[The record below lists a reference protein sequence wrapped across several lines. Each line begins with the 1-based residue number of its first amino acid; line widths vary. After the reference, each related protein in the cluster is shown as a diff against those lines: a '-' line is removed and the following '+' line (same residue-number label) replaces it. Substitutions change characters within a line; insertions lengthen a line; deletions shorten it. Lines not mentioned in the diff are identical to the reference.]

1 MISAAVE
8 PPSPP
13 VARAPVQRAGA
24 KGREASAFDDALRD
38 QEASS
43 LETEKDDL
51 LLTSDAAPDPSA
63 AAPQPQLPAPVA
75 LDALIAQVLPPPP
88 QPQQQAQPREIP
100 QEPPL
105 QRAPDAQAVAQN
117 EGRATALPNV
127 ASSPRIAKT
136 RDDADDTAPAPV
148 ADAPDTSDEPRR
160 ADAPTTPGQ
169 TFRAQKDGGEAQ
181 ASPVQDSPSRGASA
195 FTPAH
200 DAATPGDANGRKTG
214 QDESSTAQ
222 TRSVAVRKVTTANHF
237 PVTADPIRQIA
248 AHITRALD
256 APAAPTAALPDASSQ
271 PVKTISVTLEPESLG
286 AVTLRM
292 RLSGNQLSVRVDVAE
307 PATLELIQRDRDRL
321 QKSMTSDNV
330 SIDRLEIRAANEP
343 PAVQGGDNANAPK
356 QDMNAPGQQS
366 RQQSASPGG
375 EQRSGSRS
383 QSQPQPQ
390 QQQTRING
398 QDNDSP
404 RGSDSRN
411 LYL

>member
-13 VARAPVQRAGA
+13 VARGPVQRAGA

-43 LETEKDDL
+43 LETEKDDPL
-51 LLTSDAAPDPSA
+51 STSDAAPDPSA
-63 AAPQPQLPAPVA
+63 SAPPPQPQPPAPVE

-88 QPQQQAQPREIP
+88 QPQQQAQPKELP
-100 QEPPL
+100 QEPQL
-105 QRAPDAQAVAQN
+105 QRTPDVQALARDEV
-117 EGRATALPNV
+117 RAAALTNV
-127 ASSPRIAKT
+127 ANPPRVAKT
-136 RDDADDTAPAPV
+136 RDDADESAPAPV
-148 ADAPDTSDEPRR
+148 PDAPDEPRR
-160 ADAPTTPGQ
+160 VDAPTTPGQ
-169 TFRAQKDGGEAQ
+169 TFRAQKDSGE
-181 ASPVQDSPSRGASA
+181 SQDSPAQDAPSRGASA
-195 FTPAH
+195 FTPAN
-200 DAATPGDANGRKTG
+200 DAPAPGDANGRKTG
-214 QDESSTAQ
+214 PDDSSTAQ
-222 TRSVAVRKVTTANHF
+222 TRSVAVRKVSTANHF
-237 PVTADPIRQIA
+237 PVTADPVRQIA

-256 APAAPTAALPDASSQ
+256 APATPTAALPDASSQ

-330 SIDRLEIRAANEP
+330 SIDRLEIRAAKEP

-375 EQRSGSRS
+375 EQRSGSRN
-383 QSQPQPQ
+383 QSQPQAQ